1 MRFFNG
7 EFFGKM
13 TSGQEKRRSF
23 SSRRLLNPVR
33 EWLTSLFV
41 ALLVASGL
49 FAYAGWEFYRQFTD
63 AGIPEVSEE
72 HIPRYR
78 ALDAE
83 LLIRYYEGKEIVWN
97 ELNSNSTLPVS
108 PEEGQAGASPLDTED
123 ADESEETGIPQ
134 EMPKME

>member
-41 ALLVASGL
+41 ALLVAGGL

-83 LLIRYYEGKEIVWN
+83 LLIRYYEGKETTWN
-97 ELNSNSTLPVS
+97 ELNSNSLPVS
-108 PEEGQAGASPLDTED
+108 PEEGQASAPTPDTED
-123 ADESEETGIPQ
+123 TDESEETGIPQ
-134 EMPKME
+134 EEPKME